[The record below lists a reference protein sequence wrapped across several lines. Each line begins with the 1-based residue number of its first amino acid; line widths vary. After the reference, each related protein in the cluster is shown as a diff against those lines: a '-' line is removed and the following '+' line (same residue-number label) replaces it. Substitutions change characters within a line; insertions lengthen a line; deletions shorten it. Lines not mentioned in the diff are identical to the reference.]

1 MIQKNSTSEAK
12 GQRNIKVLLVH
23 VKFKWSWELK
33 GKERTACQL
42 LPEMFFSDFCL
53 TLVILSS
60 SFNPSLHI
68 NPQMLLS
75 VYHGANLKTK
85 YSSDLTCFTKTVH
98 NASEAFDRLAFEFV
112 YLAKL
117 LNVFQKVSKQE
128 ELHLCLDEQEES
140 TVSLRLW
147 WIKEQLRWGW
157 GGCLLLRYHC
167 GFAEEIQESKSFLY
181 LTKWSHVISTINM
194 NSPAT
199 REKATQLMTLG
210 CLS

>member
-1 MIQKNSTSEAK
+1 MIL
-12 GQRNIKVLLVH
+12 GV
-23 VKFKWSWELK
+23 
-33 GKERTACQL
+33 ERKRKSRLSVAPWNVFLWL
-42 LPEMFFSDFCL
+42 LPSFGDF
-53 TLVILSS
+53 SS

-75 VYHGANLKTK
+75 LYHGANLKTK
-85 YSSDLTCFTKTVH
+85 YSPDLTCFTKTVH
-98 NASEAFDRLAFEFV
+98 NASKAFDRLAFEFV

-128 ELHLCLDEQEES
+128 ELHLCLDEQES
-140 TVSLRLW
+140 RVSLRLW

-167 GFAEEIQESKSFLY
+167 GFAGEIQESKSFLY

>member
-1 MIQKNSTSEAK
+1 
-12 GQRNIKVLLVH
+12 
-23 VKFKWSWELK
+23 
-33 GKERTACQL
+33 
-42 LPEMFFSDFCL
+42 
-53 TLVILSS
+53 
-60 SFNPSLHI
+60 
-68 NPQMLLS
+68 MLLFL
-75 VYHGANLKTK
+75 YHGANLKTK

-98 NASEAFDRLAFEFV
+98 NASEAFYRLAFEFV

-128 ELHLCLDEQEES
+128 ELHLCLDEQKES
-140 TVSLRLW
+140 RVSLRLW

-157 GGCLLLRYHC
+157 WGCLLLRYHC
-167 GFAEEIQESKSFLY
+167 GFAGEVQESKSFLY

-210 CLS
+210 CLSWPPCPLPYKWFLKLESCMYSQL